1 MKPLL
6 LIAFLS
12 IFGKEPSD
20 DGITYR
26 NLSWSDF
33 RGAVPEGQTTF
44 AAMTATQL
52 IYDYENDGDQY
63 TFRVTAYFE
72 PGSSFV
78 RVKSDAALRHEQ
90 THFKIAFL
98 MAQECM
104 RELKPLQGGNEG
116 AKKKADDIYDR
127 FVVSYNALNEQFDR
141 ETNHS
146 VNVEVEKV
154 WETNIAQKL
163 NAITHGRNR

>member
-1 MKPLL
+1 MKLL
-6 LIAFLS
+6 FLISFLS

-20 DGITYR
+20 GGITYR

-33 RGAVPEGQTTF
+33 RGAVRDDMPTF
-44 AAMTATQL
+44 AALTATQL
-52 IYDYENDGDQY
+52 IYEYENDGDEY

-90 THFKIAFL
+90 THFRIAFL

-104 RELKPLQGGNEG
+104 KALKPLQGGNES
-116 AKKKADDIYDR
+116 AKKKADEVYDR
-127 FVVSYNALNEQFDR
+127 YVQSYNALNEQFDR

-146 VNVEVEKV
+146 VNVEAEKK
-154 WETNIAQKL
+154 WEIRLMQ
-163 NAITHGRNR
+163 AIKQF